1 MGHITVIGVGFD
13 KKHLTLEA
21 IEALNS
27 GSSVILH
34 TERCG
39 VAEYLTE
46 KNIAY
51 TSLDELYDTYEDFDE
66 HAEAAA
72 EAVELASENGDVV
85 YCVMDIRDLSAGL
98 LAENGATL
106 ISGPSAEGILMAYA
120 TDGTQFYSAS
130 DWENMYP
137 DAGLNT
143 IVREID
149 NKELACEVKLRLMES
164 YPDDAECISVSAEGS
179 RKFELHTLDRQ
190 ADFDH
195 RFSVFVRGNAD
206 ISAHNDIT
214 FRRLVSAAR
223 ANDDL
228 YKEAGDDE
236 LADMIAKSAG
246 AVAYAEDRGEFTSS
260 DIMVYAR
267 DVILG

>member
-21 IEALNS
+21 IEALSNS
-27 GSSVILH
+27 SSIILH

-39 VAEYLTE
+39 VAEYLAE

-51 TSLDELYDTYEDFDE
+51 TSLDELYDTYDDFDE

-72 EAVELASENGDVV
+72 EAVENAAANSDVV
-85 YCVMDIRDLSAGL
+85 YCVMDIRDLSVRL
-98 LAENGATL
+98 LAENGAKV
-106 ISGPSAEGILMAYA
+106 IPGPSAEGILMTYA

-149 NKELACEVKLRLMES
+149 NKELACEVKLRLMDC
-164 YPDDAECISVSAEGS
+164 YPDDAECISVSSEGS
-179 RKFELHTLDRQ
+179 HRFELHMLDRQ
-190 ADFDH
+190 TGFDH
-195 RFSVFVRGNAD
+195 MFSVFVRGNAD
-206 ISAHNDIT
+206 ISGHNDIT

-223 ANDDL
+223 ANDEL
-228 YKEAGDDE
+228 YKEAADDD

-246 AVAYAEDRGEFTSS
+246 AIAYAEDRGEFTSA
-260 DIMVYAR
+260 DIMIYAR